1 MLHFYEQYV
10 RCEKSEVKVNE
21 SKMKQCYIMMLSS
34 MAELCASGRW
44 GWCAVLYGGE
54 VLSLCRAV

>member
-1 MLHFYEQYV
+1 MYNFCAEYV
-10 RCEKSEVKVNE
+10 MCERSEVKVNE
-21 SKMKQCYIMMLSS
+21 SKIKQCYIMLFCS